1 LPDAAR
7 ALDQSCPETRTYPQN
22 DTLEVLGPAP
32 AGEDAKQK
40 QYEYDGLGRL
50 TSVCEILASGGLPC
64 GHSAPAS
71 GYATSYTYSAPATG
85 GSQMGVTQGVQTR
98 TYVYDA
104 LGRLLSETNPE
115 TNNIATTYKYDTDS
129 ACGTSKGNLV
139 KRVDAL
145 NNVTCSTMPCTA

>member
-1 LPDAAR
+1 
-7 ALDQSCPETRTYPQN
+7 
-22 DTLEVLGPAP
+22 
-32 AGEDAKQK
+32 
-40 QYEYDGLGRL
+40 
-50 TSVCEILASGGLPC
+50 
-64 GHSAPAS
+64 
-71 GYATSYTYSAPATG
+71 
-85 GSQMGVTQGVQTR
+85 MGVTQGVQTR